1 MQREGRGCKET
12 GLGGDKGGTA
22 LVRWVARVQGDWLG
36 WRQGRGGLLRWVAGV
51 QGDREGREV
60 LARRLVV
67 EEGG

>member
-12 GLGGDKGGTA
+12 GLGGDKGGTP
-22 LVRWVARVQGDWLG
+22 
-36 WRQGRGGLLRWVAGV
+36 LLRWVAGV
-51 QGDREGREV
+51 QGGWEV